1 MRIRPKFLLWAIGP
15 LVVALALIAYAVM
28 YQQRKLSEQER
39 TLVESAYMAS
49 RKAELRHYVELA
61 YSIIARLEE
70 TGLSD
75 KEQQRESI
83 RLLASLEYGQ
93 DGYFFLYD
101 QSGRNL
107 MHPRQPELVGKNLWE
122 LRDVNGLPVIQ
133 ELIAA
138 AKNGG
143 GYVRYVWEKP
153 SSKRYA
159 PKLGYV
165 IALPKWNWMLGTGL
179 YLDDVES
186 TLAELDRQISDNVS
200 ATLWLIASVALV
212 GVAVIGGSG
221 MALNLSEFRI
231 ADAKLKLLARQVVK
245 SQEDERAHL
254 SRELHDSTSQTL
266 VSIKLLVES
275 SIAQLKQ
282 GAAPLPTSLPKALVR
297 LNDALLE
304 VRNISHRLRP
314 AELDVFGLV
323 AALER
328 LGQEFGED
336 SHVAISFKVRGSV
349 PTLPDE
355 INTVLFRITQ
365 EALTNIEKHAAA
377 QSVALRLMSGRSG
390 LRLKII
396 DDGVGFNVQ
405 AIRQDPRRGIGLRNM
420 RERIESIGGTLSVV
434 SRRGRTELSVDVP
447 SEVMQAFQQTSYKVK
462 PYEPSISDT
471 PGPRR
476 RS

>member
-1 MRIRPKFLLWAIGP
+1 MRIRPKFLLWAIIP

-28 YQQRKLSEQER
+28 HQQRKLSEQER
-39 TLVESAYMAS
+39 VLVESAYMTS
-49 RKAELRHYVELA
+49 RKAELRHYVDLA
-61 YSIIARLEE
+61 HSIITRLQE

-75 KEQQRESI
+75 AAQQREAI
-83 RLLASLEYGQ
+83 RLLASLDYGQ

-101 QSGRNL
+101 QSGVSL
-107 MHPRQPELVGKNLWE
+107 MHPRQPELVGKNWWE
-122 LRDVNGLPVIQ
+122 LRDINGLPVIQ

-138 AKNGG
+138 AKNKS
-143 GYVRYVWEKP
+143 GYVRYVWQKP
-153 SSKRYA
+153 SSKRHA

-165 IALPKWNWMLGTGL
+165 IALPKWNWMLGTGI

-186 TLAELDRQISDNVS
+186 TLAELDQQISDNVA
-200 ATLWLIASVALV
+200 ATLWLIAGVAVLSI
-212 GVAVIGGSG
+212 AVIGGSG

-275 SIAQLKQ
+275 SMAQLKRESTLLP
-282 GAAPLPTSLPKALVR
+282 AALPKALER
-297 LNDALLE
+297 LNEALLE

-314 AELDVFGLV
+314 AELDVFGLA

-328 LGQEFGED
+328 LGQEFGEY
-336 SHVAISFKVRGSV
+336 SHMALSFKVRGAV
-349 PTLPDE
+349 PALPDE
-355 INTVLFRITQ
+355 VNTVLFRITQ

-377 QSVALRLMSGRSG
+377 QAVSLRLMFGRMG

-396 DDGVGFNVQ
+396 DDGVGFNVH

-420 RERIESIGGTLSVV
+420 RERIESIGGTLNML
-434 SRRGRTELSVDVP
+434 SRQGRTELSVNVP
-447 SEVMQAFQQTSYKVK
+447 AELIHAFK
-462 PYEPSISDT
+462 PT
-471 PGPRR
+471 NLKATTT
-476 RS
+476 